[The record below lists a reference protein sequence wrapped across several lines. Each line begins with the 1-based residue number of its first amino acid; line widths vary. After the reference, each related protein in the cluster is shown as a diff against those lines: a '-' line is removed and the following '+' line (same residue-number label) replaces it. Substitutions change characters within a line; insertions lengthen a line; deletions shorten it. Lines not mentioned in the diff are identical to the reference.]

1 MNKYFAHRFVRSVG
15 DTMILFIKIARR
27 KKQIVIFAIIKMKF
41 MLARREAKK
50 KTKNQ
55 KGSEPI
61 FPIKIM

>member
-41 MLARREAKK
+41 MLARRDAKK
-50 KTKNQ
+50 KTKKQ